1 MQYTDDSG
9 AILNGGELYFY
20 EAGTTT
26 PKTTWADSAMQSAN
40 DNPVTLDST
49 GRATIFVRGL
59 YKVILKDS
67 DGVTISTWDYM
78 YFPNIST
85 AGASL
90 IDDTSVANMRQTLGL
105 GTAAVLDVGT
115 SGNEVVQFNASAQ
128 YPANDGSLITNI
140 GSGGSVAAP
149 YGYIAGLI
157 LSRTANQTF
166 GISAGAARDSSNTRT
181 MSLTSSW
188 TKTLSAWSAGTAGGS
203 LDTGTAALST
213 WYHIFVIYNATTSST
228 DVLLSTSAT
237 SPTMPSGY
245 TSKRRIGSIKT
256 DASVYITSFTQ
267 VGNEFLWSDPP
278 LDINMDGTLG
288 TSASTLTLSVPTGIK
303 VWAMFNASGS
313 HGSTVTAIYISSP
326 DVDDEAADW
335 NANTLVGSVNVL
347 STAAVETVPLT
358 VRTNTSAQVRAR
370 AQNASTYLSVST
382 LGWRDDRGSNG

>member
-1 MQYTDDSG
+1 
-9 AILNGGELYFY
+9 
-20 EAGTTT
+20 
-26 PKTTWADSAMQSAN
+26 
-40 DNPVTLDST
+40 
-49 GRATIFVRGL
+49 
-59 YKVILKDS
+59 
-67 DGVTISTWDYM
+67 
-78 YFPNIST
+78 
-85 AGASL
+85 
-90 IDDTSVANMRQTLGL
+90 MRQTLGL